1 MVRRSKA
8 FALHLRASRS
18 GPSLPFLRHCPLPP
32 GSLLCNSTKRLR
44 VCEYTGHAITT
55 EFLPRFLL
63 LGWFLLTSSTC
74 PLPVSRTS
82 FLQCTGWCKRETL
95 GQEFTGRS
103 GQQPWSC
110 SAPYLPTCVTWGGW
124 HHYSAP
130 ISSPVT
136 QTW

>member
-8 FALHLRASRS
+8 FTLHLRASRS
-18 GPSLPFLRHCPLPP
+18 GPSLPFLPHCPLPP
-32 GSLLCNSTKRLR
+32 APYSATVPSAFGYENIQGMLSPL
-44 VCEYTGHAITT
+44 
-55 EFLPRFLL
+55 FLPRFLL

-82 FLQCTGWCKRETL
+82 FLQCTVWCKRETL
-95 GQEFTGRS
+95 GREFTGRS
-103 GQQPWSC
+103 GWQPWSC
-110 SAPYLPTCVTWGGW
+110 SAPYLSTCVTWGGG